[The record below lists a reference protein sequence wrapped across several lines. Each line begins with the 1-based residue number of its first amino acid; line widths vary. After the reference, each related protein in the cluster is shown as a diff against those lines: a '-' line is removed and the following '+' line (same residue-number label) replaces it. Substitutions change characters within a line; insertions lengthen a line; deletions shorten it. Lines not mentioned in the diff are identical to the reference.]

1 MESMGENQNRTVQ
14 SGETNKFK
22 TEIPLDRDGSKHI
35 RPTRK
40 TPDVKR
46 KMHTPVVITLVK

>member
-1 MESMGENQNRTVQ
+1 MESMDENQNRNVQ

-46 KMHTPVVITLVK
+46 KMHTPVVIT